1 MSDIS
6 RQEKNEADLQDN
18 QQLVSAAQVKDYL
31 LANPHFFVQYPG
43 ILDNLRIPHEKKGS
57 VSLVERQAEQLR
69 ERVRQLQH
77 QISELMAVAK
87 QNERIYRI
95 YADLNLRLFRCKSL
109 FDVRTTLEQVMLYQ
123 LDLQAVSL
131 KLFGFEDDLPETN
144 KRLLLEKRFNNN
156 IYYLGRLSKEEQTM
170 LFGKVQVESV
180 AMMLIG
186 ERGEMGLLAVA
197 SREAHHFHPGM
208 DTLLITQ
215 LQKFLT
221 LVVPQLAEY

>member
-6 RQEKNEADLQDN
+6 RQEKSEALADDQP
-18 QQLVSAAQVKDYL
+18 LVTAAQVKDYL
-31 LANPHFFVQYPG
+31 LAHPNFFVHYPG
-43 ILDNLRIPHEKKGS
+43 ILDSLRIPHEKKGS

-69 ERVRQLQH
+69 EKVRQLQH

-95 YADLNLRLFRCKSL
+95 YADLNLRLFRCKTL
-109 FDVRTTLEQVMLYQ
+109 FDVRTTLEQVLLYQ
-123 LDLQAVSL
+123 LELQAISL

-156 IYYLGRLSKEEQTM
+156 IYYLGRLSKEEQEM
-170 LFGKVQVESV
+170 LFGKAHVESV